1 MSKISGIILTKRAN
15 GSSNVELA
23 GFPFHSLNTYLP
35 KLVKAV
41 KRVAIC
47 EQLEEASTTKK
58 IVKRGVTE
66 LITPGVSLNDQILDA
81 AKNNYLASVNFNEK
95 LNGVSFLDV
104 STGSFFVAEGSLD
117 YINKLLVDFSPTE
130 VLIPKKLKN
139 NINNKITSS
148 FYFYPVDD
156 WLFSLDFAKEELETQ
171 FNTSSL
177 KGFGVEKLTS
187 GLIASGVI
195 LYYLKQTQLD
205 KLEHIINIKANF
217 IVYALDGYIF

>member
-1 MSKISGIILTKRAN
+1 M
-15 GSSNVELA
+15 
-23 GFPFHSLNTYLP
+23 
-35 KLVKAV
+35 
-41 KRVAIC
+41 
-47 EQLEEASTTKK
+47 
-58 IVKRGVTE
+58 
-66 LITPGVSLNDQILDA
+66 NDQILDA
-81 AKNNYLASVNFNEK
+81 TKNNYLASVYIDEK

-117 YINKLLVDFSPTE
+117 YVNKLLVDFSPTE

-148 FYFYPVDD
+148 FYFYAVDD

-205 KLEHIINIKANF
+205 NRTHN
-217 IVYALDGYIF
+217 